1 MDNQGKEADTNMP
14 VQEISQFIV
23 ANLPALLLLC
33 IGFVLVVVE
42 IFIPGFGAPGIIG
55 AICLIAGVALK
66 ANNAL
71 EALIMVVVIIS
82 LLAVALSISLRSAS
96 KGRLSKSNLILNDVS
111 TTVES
116 LSSQDLDFYVNK
128 KGVSKTP
135 LRPAGI
141 ADFDGVRLNVV
152 SDGDVIATGTEVLVD
167 HVEGNK
173 IVVKPL
179 SI

>member
-1 MDNQGKEADTNMP
+1 MP

-23 ANLPALLLLC
+23 MNLPALLLLC

-55 AICLIAGVALK
+55 GICLIAGVILK

-82 LLAVALSISLRSAS
+82 LLAVALSISLHSAA
-96 KGRLSKSNLILNDVS
+96 KGRISKSKLILKDVS

-116 LSSQDLDFYVNK
+116 LSSEDLNFYVNK
-128 KGVSKTP
+128 KGIAKTV

-141 ADFDGVRLNVV
+141 AEFDGVRLNVV
-152 SDGDVIATGTEVLVD
+152 SDGDFIAAGSEILVD

-179 SI
+179 